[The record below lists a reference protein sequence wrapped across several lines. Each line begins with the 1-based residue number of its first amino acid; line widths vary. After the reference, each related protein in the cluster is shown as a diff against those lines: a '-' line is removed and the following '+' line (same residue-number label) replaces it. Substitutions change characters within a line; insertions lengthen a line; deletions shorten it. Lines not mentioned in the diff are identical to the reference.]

1 MITKLKMKCYNTIL
15 IEVAKISTLYSGKA
29 DKYQYV
35 TGEEILPFYQSRMTE
50 PAKFTYF
57 PLGETFKKQI
67 KKIE

>member
-15 IEVAKISTLYSGKA
+15 IEVAKILTLYSGKV

-35 TGEEILPFYQSRMTE
+35 TGEEILPIYHSRITE

-57 PLGETFKKQI
+57 PLGETFEKQI
-67 KKIE
+67 KKN